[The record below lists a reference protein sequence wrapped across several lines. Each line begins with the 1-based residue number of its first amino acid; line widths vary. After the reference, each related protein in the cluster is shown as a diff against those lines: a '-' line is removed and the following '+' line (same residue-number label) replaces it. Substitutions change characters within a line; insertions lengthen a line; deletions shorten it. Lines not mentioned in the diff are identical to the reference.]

1 MADQRIERG
10 RATRERLIAAGRD
23 LFGERGYEGA
33 SVEAI
38 LAEAGVARGAL
49 YHHFAT
55 KEELF
60 DAVLERLTAEMAETV
75 DEAARGADDS
85 VTALRAGCAAWLEMA
100 LDPPL
105 QRIGLIDAPAVV
117 GWTRWRELDER
128 YSLGALRANLRQIAD
143 EGRLP
148 AEQVDVFAHMV
159 IASVT
164 EAALMIARSDDPQ
177 AALGPARAA
186 VDALI
191 DGLVSHR

>member
-1 MADQRIERG
+1 MADRRIERG
-10 RATRERLIAAGRD
+10 RATRERLIAAGRG

-33 SVEAI
+33 SVAAI
-38 LAEAGVARGAL
+38 LAAAGVARGAL

-60 DAVLERLTAEMAETV
+60 DAVLERLVAEMAQAV
-75 DEAARGADDS
+75 NEAARGADDS
-85 VTALRAGCAAWLEMA
+85 VGSLRAGCAAWLEMA

-148 AEQVDVFAHMV
+148 ADQVDLFAHMV

-177 AALGPARAA
+177 AALDSARAA
-186 VDALI
+186 VDALL
-191 DGLVSHR
+191 DGLLAEP

>member
-1 MADQRIERG
+1 MADRRIERG
-10 RATRERLIAAGRD
+10 RATRERLLAAGRE
-23 LFGERGYEGA
+23 LFGERGYEGT
-33 SVEAI
+33 SIEAI
-38 LAEAGVARGAL
+38 LRGAGVARGAL

-60 DAVLERLTAEMAETV
+60 DAVLERLTAEMADNVT
-75 DEAARGADDS
+75 EAARGAEDS
-85 VTALRAGCAAWLEMA
+85 VASLRAGCAAWLEMA
-100 LDPPL
+100 LDPAL

-128 YSLGALRANLRQIAD
+128 YSLGALRANLLLIAD

-148 AEQVDVFAHMV
+148 ADQVDLFAHMV

-164 EAALMIARSDDPQ
+164 EAALMIARSEDPQ

-186 VDALI
+186 VDALL
-191 DGLVSHR
+191 DGLIAES